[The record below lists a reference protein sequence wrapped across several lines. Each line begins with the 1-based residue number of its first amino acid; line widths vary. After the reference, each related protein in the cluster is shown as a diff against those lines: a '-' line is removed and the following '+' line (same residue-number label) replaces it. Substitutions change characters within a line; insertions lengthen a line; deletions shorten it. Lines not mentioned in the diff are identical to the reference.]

1 VKKVLSQSA
10 FLFALVIMLIMPFQ
24 THAETTVPEGFYV
37 VKGQEGEYYSLNDL
51 FQGDTKQHIID
62 LINDVGLD
70 QVYIVLDGRIA
81 SLYDFVFLKLK
92 GVPVTA
98 DTMPSVPFFDRFG
111 NTISFPWDEW
121 LEIVDIQ

>member
-1 VKKVLSQSA
+1 
-10 FLFALVIMLIMPFQ
+10 MPFQ